1 METRFLESLIAV
13 VERGSVADA
22 ARALNLTPA
31 AISQRMQALEA
42 EIGAPLLVRSGRTL
56 KPTQAGMAVADHA
69 RTIVRDIRALCSLAV
84 EGEPVGDLR
93 LGAIETAMTGILPD
107 LLKRCSAAFPRI
119 DIRVEPGTSRDLYP
133 KVMRGELDAGIIMRP
148 EFALPKAGEWRV
160 LREEPLILIA
170 PADVRERDP
179 HVVLRKHPF
188 IRYNQ
193 SQWGGRLVD
202 TYLRQSGVRV
212 RERFELD
219 SLDAIAVLVDRGMG
233 VALVPDWAPPW
244 PAGLHLRRYSL
255 KDSALVRQT
264 GAIWLRASKRAPHV
278 RAFLGTWAA

>member
-1 METRFLESLIAV
+1 MESRFLESLIAIV
-13 VERGSVADA
+13 DRGSVADA

-31 AISQRMQALEA
+31 AIAQRIQALEA
-42 EIGAPLLVRSGRTL
+42 EIGAPLLQRSGRTL
-56 KPTQAGMAVADHA
+56 KPTQTGLAVVEHGRA
-69 RTIVRDIRALCSLAV
+69 IVRDVRALRGLAV

-93 LGAIETAMTGILPD
+93 LGAIETAMTGILPE

-133 KVMRGELDAGIIMRP
+133 KVVNGELDAAIIMRP
-148 EFALPKAGEWRV
+148 EYALPKAAEWRM
-160 LREEPLILIA
+160 LREEPLVLIA
-170 PADVRERDP
+170 PGAVRERDP
-179 HVVLRKHPF
+179 HAVLRAHPF

-202 TYLRQSGVRV
+202 TYLRQIGVRV

-244 PAGLHLRRYSL
+244 PAGLRLRKYPL
-255 KDSALVRQT
+255 KDTHLVRQT
-264 GAIWLRASKRAPHV
+264 GAIWLRASKRGPHV
-278 RAFLGTWAA
+278 RAFLGKPA